1 MDAGEKYLAHMGKY
15 QVISLS
21 LKSMKQYSYE
31 LSYNMLQKAVEGE
44 YSRHWPL
51 IENSKKLTDVQ
62 MERYLRIRDL
72 KGTENDYADSSRDN
86 FHPRHFSLYRLSL
99 LSEPT
104 RGLKTFSRPIYY
116 SHGRKRTTFPR
127 SIYIPHDRER
137 ATSQGS
143 CLPVTIIIRITSK
156 YVKYFPVLSFH

>member
-86 FHPRHFSLYRLSL
+86 FHPRHFSLYRL
-99 LSEPT
+99 
-104 RGLKTFSRPIYY
+104 RGRREIE
-116 SHGRKRTTFPR
+116 R
-127 SIYIPHDRER
+127 SK
-137 ATSQGS
+137 QGQA
-143 CLPVTIIIRITSK
+143 
-156 YVKYFPVLSFH
+156 